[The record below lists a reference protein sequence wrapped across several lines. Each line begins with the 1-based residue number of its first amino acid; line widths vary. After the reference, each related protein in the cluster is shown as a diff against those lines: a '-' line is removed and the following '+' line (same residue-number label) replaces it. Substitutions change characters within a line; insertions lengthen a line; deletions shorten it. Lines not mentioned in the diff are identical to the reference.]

1 MAIYGVFGRFAN
13 QYQHSMNAAHVL
25 LSSVERRLSRT
36 AKVCT
41 DFLRSAAFKA
51 DAEAMVFSAKSFL
64 AATIAYYIA
73 LRIGLPKPYWAIV
86 TVYIVSQTTSG
97 PSFSRGVYRL
107 AGTIV
112 GAAATVLII
121 STFVGEPVVCGAV
134 LSGWIGLCLFLSL
147 LDRTPRAYAYVL
159 AGYTASLIGF
169 PGVADPAAIF
179 DTASLR
185 VQEIGLGVI
194 CAVLVHRFI
203 LPRPITGQFIGKLSA
218 TLKDARRLVVDAMDG
233 VRVAATPNPP
243 GFRYP
248 VPLDRLTVKNEPTSS
263 HLRRLSGE
271 SAVAFGKRC
280 PLHRRLRKT
289 GCMMKPCWAIETG
302 SIKRPNRAGAY
313 ECENSSRFQRPSS
326 RHPGSRSWPFR
337 RGSACSDVSGGPG
350 RGRGAGPAA

>member
-1 MAIYGVFGRFAN
+1 MGGIPPDQCRPAP
-13 QYQHSMNAAHVL
+13 
-25 LSSVERRLSRT
+25 SSVT
-36 AKVCT
+36 AKRKKT
-41 DFLRSAAFKA
+41 LRKVSKGP
-51 DAEAMVFSAKSFL
+51 VRIHNVVS
-64 AATIAYYIA
+64 A
-73 LRIGLPKPYWAIV
+73 LRV
-86 TVYIVSQTTSG
+86 TFEATSKA
-97 PSFSRGVYRL
+97 PESPELFPP
-107 AGTIV
+107 AGE
-112 GAAATVLII
+112 AANA
-121 STFVGEPVVCGAV
+121 ECQH
-134 LSGWIGLCLFLSL
+134 
-147 LDRTPRAYAYVL
+147 RRA
-159 AGYTASLIGF
+159 S
-169 PGVADPAAIF
+169 
-179 DTASLR
+179 
-185 VQEIGLGVI
+185 
-194 CAVLVHRFI
+194 
-203 LPRPITGQFIGKLSA
+203 
-218 TLKDARRLVVDAMDG
+218 
-233 VRVAATPNPP
+233 RVAATPNPP